1 MSSSDLKS
9 EAQAWIREM
18 AGQIDHGLTYQ
29 ATQITLTE
37 YLSDWLSSVRDN
49 VKTATW
55 KQYEYVVRLH
65 ITPFIGKIKL
75 SELSPLAIQRLYS
88 SRRAGGVG
96 ARTVQLIH
104 AVLHAALE
112 QAVRLRLLGSN
123 PGKMVDRPKV
133 NRQSVDCLTEQEIWA
148 LLARAKGTPLDM
160 LLHLA
165 ITTGMRQ
172 GELLGLKWRDVQW
185 DRAVILVNR
194 QLKRVSGGLK
204 LAPLKTEQSKRAV
217 QIGKS
222 TLEKLGSHLD
232 EYSRSVSIEDEMI
245 FAHKDGRPYRPEWVL
260 REFKSL
266 LAQAGIRDI
275 RFHDLRHTAASLM
288 LSSGMPVIQVSRQLG
303 HSQPST
309 TLNVYGH
316 FIPGLSQDAA
326 EKVDELVNPIAAQL
340 QLSETSDRIEPA
352 YNH

>member
-1 MSSSDLKS
+1 M
-9 EAQAWIREM
+9 
-18 AGQIDHGLTYQ
+18 
-29 ATQITLTE
+29 
-37 YLSDWLSSVRDN
+37 
-49 VKTATW
+49 
-55 KQYEYVVRLH
+55 
-65 ITPFIGKIKL
+65 
-75 SELSPLAIQRLYS
+75 
-88 SRRAGGVG
+88 
-96 ARTVQLIH
+96 IH

-232 EYSRSVSIEDEMI
+232 EYSRSVSIEI
-245 FAHKDGRPYRPEWVL
+245 GRAHV
-260 REFKSL
+260 
-266 LAQAGIRDI
+266 
-275 RFHDLRHTAASLM
+275 
-288 LSSGMPVIQVSRQLG
+288 
-303 HSQPST
+303 
-309 TLNVYGH
+309 
-316 FIPGLSQDAA
+316 
-326 EKVDELVNPIAAQL
+326 
-340 QLSETSDRIEPA
+340 
-352 YNH
+352 